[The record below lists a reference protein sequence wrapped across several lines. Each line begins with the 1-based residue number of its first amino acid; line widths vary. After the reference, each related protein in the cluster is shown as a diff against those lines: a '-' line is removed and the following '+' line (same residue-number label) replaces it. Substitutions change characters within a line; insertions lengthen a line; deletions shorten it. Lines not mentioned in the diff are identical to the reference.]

1 MTLLNLG
8 IRRIAPERTD
18 DIGGSRVTRSDIH
31 GIGRVRICRA
41 QGSAGA
47 GLEHGALAEETHG
60 NGACKGQMDKGLRSL
75 SSETNEKFEQA
86 LSHHEYLAKARHI
99 VPKIDALT
107 PKETKFSRTLG

>member
-1 MTLLNLG
+1 MTSTALDAFGYAVRKARLELG
-8 IRRIAPERTD
+8 WNM
-18 DIGGSRVTRSDIH
+18 
-31 GIGRVRICRA
+31 
-41 QGSAGA
+41 
-47 GLEHGALAEETHG
+47 GALAEETHG

-107 PKETKFSRTLG
+107 PKETKFPER